1 MSVID
6 QLIQYT
12 SDSNWVLHV
21 FIVVILMLTLDF
33 IQRRV
38 LRKLIQHA
46 ETKTANIWDDAVL
59 HAAKR
64 PITLIIWMV
73 GLTIV
78 SRLIRQA
85 EDEQLMEVLSAVS
98 HVGIII
104 AITWFAT
111 EFIRFAQ
118 HKLIEAQEQ
127 KGDEDE
133 SRVDRVTIDALCKL
147 FRMAVIITASI
158 VILETLGFSI
168 SGILA
173 FGGIGG
179 IAIGFAAK
187 DLLSNFFGG
196 LMIYLDR
203 PFAVGDWVRSDDRE
217 IEGTVEYIGWRQT
230 RIRSFSKR
238 PIYVPNAIFSNI
250 VVENPSR
257 MSHRR
262 IYETLGVRYDDV
274 NKMRLIVDDVK
285 AMLQNHPGI
294 DTTQT
299 LIVNFNSFAA
309 SSVDFFVY
317 TYTKTTNWVLFH
329 EVKQDVLLQISE
341 IVEKHGAEFAFPT
354 STLHIAHENPELA
367 GLVEPASKVESA
379 STIAP
384 PKEK

>member
-1 MSVID
+1 MSVLD

-12 SDSNWVLHV
+12 TESNWVLHV
-21 FIVVILMLTLDF
+21 FIVVLVMLTLDF
-33 IQRRV
+33 LQRRV
-38 LRKLIQHA
+38 LRKLIHHA
-46 ETKTANIWDDAVL
+46 ENKTENIWDDAIL

-64 PITLIIWMV
+64 PISLIIWMV

-78 SRLIRQA
+78 SHLIQHA
-85 EDEQLMEVLSAVS
+85 QDEQLMALLSSIS

-104 AITWFAT
+104 AIAWFAT

-127 KGDEDE
+127 KSHGDE
-133 SRVDRVTIDALCKL
+133 SRVDRVTIEALCKL
-147 FRMAVIITASI
+147 FRLAVLITAGI

-203 PFAVGDWVRSDDRE
+203 PFAVGDWIRSEDRE

-262 IYETLGVRYDDV
+262 IYETLGIRYGDV
-274 NKMRLIVDDVK
+274 HIMQYIVDDVK
-285 AMLQNHPGI
+285 AMLQNHPDI
-294 DTTQT
+294 DATQT
-299 LIVNFNSFAA
+299 LIVNFNRFSA
-309 SSVDFFVY
+309 SSVDFFIY
-317 TYTKTTNWVLFH
+317 TFTKTTNWIRFH
-329 EVKQDVLLQISE
+329 EVKQDVLLQVSH
-341 IVEKHGAEFAFPT
+341 IVQQHGAEFAFPT
-354 STLHIAHENPELA
+354 STLHIAKEIPAKESPELA
-367 GLVEPASKVESA
+367 GLIDE
-379 STIAP
+379 
-384 PKEK
+384 